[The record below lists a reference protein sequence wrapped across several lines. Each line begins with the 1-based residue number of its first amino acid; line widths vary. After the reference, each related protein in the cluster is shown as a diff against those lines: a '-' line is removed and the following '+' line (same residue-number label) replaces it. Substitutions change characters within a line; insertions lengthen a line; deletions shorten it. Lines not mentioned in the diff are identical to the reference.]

1 MIEIFYNG
9 RGYDIEQKHFPDGT
23 LNLNG
28 NAFPA
33 HINTIHWHYEND
45 SELFTL
51 ICLRMKYENDD
62 VELVMPYIPHARM
75 DRVKDDDDVFTL
87 KYFAKTINSLK
98 FSKVSV
104 FDPHSNVALALIDNI
119 KVYWPEHHI
128 FDVTH
133 HIAFLEE
140 NDVSHQAYEKSMDD
154 LTFFYPDEGAMKR
167 YSSIFHH
174 NYAFG
179 IKKRDWKT
187 GQIQGLSIVNEDL
200 VKGKNILIVDDIC
213 SKGGTFYH
221 SAKALKD
228 AGAKNI
234 YLYISHCENSVF
246 EGDMYKSD
254 LIKKIFTVHPLFD
267 KHINDKKIAIIE

>member
-1 MIEIFYNG
+1 
-9 RGYDIEQKHFPDGT
+9 
-23 LNLNG
+23 
-28 NAFPA
+28 
-33 HINTIHWHYEND
+33 
-45 SELFTL
+45 
-51 ICLRMKYENDD
+51 MKYENDN
-62 VELVMPYIPHARM
+62 VKLVMPYIPHARM

-104 FDPHSNVALALIDNI
+104 FDPHSNVSLALIDNV
-119 KVYWPEHHI
+119 KVCWPESQI

-140 NDVSHQAYEKSMDD
+140 NDVSHEAYTKAMDD

-167 YSSIFHH
+167 YSSIFQH

-221 SAKALKD
+221 SAKALKE

-234 YLYISHCENSVF
+234 YLYISHCEKSVF
-246 EGDMYKSD
+246 EGDMYKSG
-254 LIKKIFTVHPLFD
+254 LIKQIFTVHPLFD
-267 KHINDKKIAIIE
+267 KHINDKKITVIE

>member
-1 MIEIFYNG
+1 MIEIFYEN

-28 NAFPA
+28 NAYPA
-33 HINTIHWHYEND
+33 HIDTIHWHYEND

-75 DRVKDDDDVFTL
+75 DRVKDGDDVFTL
-87 KYFAKTINSLK
+87 KYFAKIINSLK

-104 FDPHSNVALALIDNI
+104 FDPHSNVSLALIDNI

-128 FDVTH
+128 FDTTH

-140 NDVSHQAYEKSMDD
+140 DDVNHEAYAKTMDN

-167 YSSIFHH
+167 YSSIFQHS
-174 NYAFG
+174 YAFG

-200 VKGKNILIVDDIC
+200 VKDKNILIIDDIC

-221 SAKALKD
+221 SAKALKE

-234 YLYISHCENSVF
+234 YLYISHCEKSVF
-246 EGDMYKSD
+246 DGDMYKSG
-254 LIKKIFTVHPLFD
+254 LIKQIFTVHPQFD
-267 KHINDKKIAIIE
+267 KHIKYDKITVIE

>member
-9 RGYDIEQKHFPDGT
+9 RGYDIKQKHFPDGT

-28 NAFPA
+28 NAYPA
-33 HINTIHWHYEND
+33 HIDTIHWHYEND

-51 ICLRMKYENDD
+51 ICLRMKYENDN

-104 FDPHSNVALALIDNI
+104 FDPHSNVSLALIDNV
-119 KVYWPEHHI
+119 KVCWPESQI

-140 NDVSHQAYEKSMDD
+140 NDISHEAYTKAMDN
-154 LTFFYPDEGAMKR
+154 LTFFYPDEGA
-167 YSSIFHH
+167 
-174 NYAFG
+174 
-179 IKKRDWKT
+179 
-187 GQIQGLSIVNEDL
+187 
-200 VKGKNILIVDDIC
+200 
-213 SKGGTFYH
+213 
-221 SAKALKD
+221 
-228 AGAKNI
+228 
-234 YLYISHCENSVF
+234 
-246 EGDMYKSD
+246 
-254 LIKKIFTVHPLFD
+254 KIGRAHV
-267 KHINDKKIAIIE
+267 